1 MARNQG
7 GTARSGTSR
16 GGTTHEEVRRESW
29 ANRTP
34 APMPRPGAAGPVPT
48 RAAAPIVGRENGRAA
63 TRERPQLEWAVAV
76 LRVGAGLLFM
86 QHGAQKLFGMFGGMG
101 PEGGT
106 APLISQMGLAGV
118 LEVFG
123 GAAIVLGLLTRPIAA
138 LLVIE
143 MIWAYVQAH
152 LPQGFVPI
160 QNGGELALLY
170 ALIFT
175 LLATHGAGR
184 LSLDQR
190 VARHGR
196 SRAWGVSAS
205 ERRSAG

>member
-7 GTARSGTSR
+7 GTAPGGTSR
-16 GGTTHEEVRRESW
+16 GGTRDQETRRESW
-29 ANRTP
+29 AAPTP
-34 APMPRPGAAGPVPT
+34 GTAWRPGTAGPVPT
-48 RAAAPIVGRENGRAA
+48 GAAAAIDGDRPRAASAVPLA
-63 TRERPQLEWAVAV
+63 EWSLVV

-86 QHGAQKLFGMFGGMG
+86 QHGAQKLFGLFGGMG

-106 APLISQMGLAGV
+106 AALMSQMGLAGV
-118 LEVFG
+118 LEFFG
-123 GAAIVLGLLTRPIAA
+123 GAAIVLGLLTRPIAV

-170 ALIFT
+170 ALVFT
-175 LLATHGAGR
+175 LLAANGGGR
-184 LSLDQR
+184 WSVDGR
-190 VARHGR
+190 VAGDGR
-196 SRAWGVSAS
+196 MRA
-205 ERRSAG
+205 

>member
-1 MARNQG
+1 MSGNDRHAGDGNGGRA
-7 GTARSGTSR
+7 GTAWKEAPRQNWTTSTPETTSR
-16 GGTTHEEVRRESW
+16 
-29 ANRTP
+29 
-34 APMPRPGAAGPVPT
+34 PRAGARAPT
-48 RAAAPIVGRENGRAA
+48 RATGPIAGLEEPTRRDAGREAPL
-63 TRERPQLEWAVAV
+63 TEWAMVL

-123 GAAIVLGLLTRPIAA
+123 GAAIVLGLLTRPIAV

-143 MIWAYVQAH
+143 MLWAYVQAH

-175 LLATHGAGR
+175 LLAAHGGGR
-184 LSLDQR
+184 WSVDRRLTRDGT
-190 VARHGR
+190 AR
-196 SRAWGVSAS
+196 A
-205 ERRSAG
+205 